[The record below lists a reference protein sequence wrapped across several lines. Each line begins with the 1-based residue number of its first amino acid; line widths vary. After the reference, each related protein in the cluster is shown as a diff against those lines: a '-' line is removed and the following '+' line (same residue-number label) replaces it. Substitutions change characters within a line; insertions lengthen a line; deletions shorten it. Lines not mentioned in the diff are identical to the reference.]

1 MAMNGQFQVAT
12 LFETDPD
19 LVEMRKSFKPEF
31 FQKFNQGFFYY
42 EVGKWE
48 EAREELEMVEEI
60 KGKPDLPT
68 KAILKYMEEF
78 DYKAPAKWDGCRE
91 LIEK

>member
-1 MAMNGQFQVAT
+1 
-12 LFETDPD
+12 
-19 LVEMRKSFKPEF
+19 
-31 FQKFNQGFFYY
+31 
-42 EVGKWE
+42 
-48 EAREELEMVEEI
+48 MVEEI